1 MSPYK
6 WTESAV
12 ASDMKYKSHN
22 WLKHLYKYIYTQKY
36 RNTRGCKQKYI
47 LSAVRP
53 YKAPPSLVLHHR
65 WPRSSTAPGCYNA
78 FINTNTNTTQ
88 IQIQYKHKKID
99 TGANTSSATLSCD
112 NRLRWGAESL
122 VLSNALPIF
131 VVRWTSNS
139 AVMQFFSFECVVF
152 CICSA
157 LDKVTVQT
165 LWASANKR
173 RKVISWENLCCT
185 NK

>member
-47 LSAVRP
+47 LSAACP

-99 TGANTSSATLSCD
+99 TGENTSTSTSSCD
-112 NRLRWGAESL
+112 TRLRWGAESL
-122 VLSNALPIF
+122 VLSNVLPIF

-139 AVMQFFSFECVVF
+139 AVMQFF
-152 CICSA
+152 
-157 LDKVTVQT
+157 
-165 LWASANKR
+165 
-173 RKVISWENLCCT
+173 
-185 NK
+185 

>member
-1 MSPYK
+1 MSKSEVWPYTNVQNRLLPQIWNTK
-6 WTESAV
+6 VVIGCNT
-12 ASDMKYKSHN
+12 YTN
-22 WLKHLYKYIYTQKY
+22 RYTQKH

-47 LSAVRP
+47 LSAVCP

-99 TGANTSSATLSCD
+99 TGKNTSTSTSSCD

-122 VLSNALPIF
+122 VLSNVLPIF

-139 AVMQFFSFECVVF
+139 VVMQFF
-152 CICSA
+152 
-157 LDKVTVQT
+157 
-165 LWASANKR
+165 
-173 RKVISWENLCCT
+173 
-185 NK
+185 

>member
-122 VLSNALPIF
+122 VLSNVLPIF

-157 LDKVTVQT
+157 LDKVTVQ
-165 LWASANKR
+165 
-173 RKVISWENLCCT
+173 ISDIMSFCE
-185 NK
+185 